1 MMKKR
6 YITPQMEVL
15 ELETPQLMFATS
27 GETGS
32 TGTGGTVGGSGQGTP
47 DLATGRRGTW
57 GNLWK

>member
-15 ELETPQLMFATS
+15 ELETPQLMSATS

-32 TGTGGTVGGSGQGTP
+32 VGTGGGSADDTSP
-47 DLATGRRGTW
+47 DLATGRRGSW
-57 GNLWK
+57 GDLWN